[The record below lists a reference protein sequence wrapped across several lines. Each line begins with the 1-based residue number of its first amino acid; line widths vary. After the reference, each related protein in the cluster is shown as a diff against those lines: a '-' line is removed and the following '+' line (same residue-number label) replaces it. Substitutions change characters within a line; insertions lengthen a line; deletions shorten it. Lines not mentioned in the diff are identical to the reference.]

1 MIVVSNT
8 SPLTNLAAIGQF
20 NLLKK
25 LYSTIHIAEGV
36 WEELNAQG
44 KHWPGREEV
53 AKSDWVKRYEVKNQK
68 LVNALRQD
76 LDRGEAESIVLSLE
90 LNADLII
97 LDEKEGRH
105 TAQRF
110 DLKVVGV
117 IGALLEAKSKGF
129 ISNIRPHLDELREIA
144 GFYVKESL
152 YQSIINLADELKI

>member
-8 SPLTNLAAIGQF
+8 SPLTNLAVIGQF
-20 NLLKK
+20 NLLEK
-25 LYSTIHIAEGV
+25 LYSNIHIAEGV
-36 WEELNAQG
+36 WNELNAQG

-53 AKSDWVKRYEVKNQK
+53 AKSDWIERYEVKNQR

-76 LDRGEAESIVLSLE
+76 LDRGEAESIALSLE

-110 DLKVVGV
+110 DLNVIGV
-117 IGALLEAKSKGF
+117 I
-129 ISNIRPHLDELREIA
+129 D
-144 GFYVKESL
+144 
-152 YQSIINLADELKI
+152 